1 MLEPTKLYLLTA
13 TRVLALLRQNII
25 TVEDY
30 ARSLLDRID
39 ERDSIVKAWTYID
52 PQLVLSQA
60 RALDKIPHTQRGPLH
75 GVGVAIKDAIN
86 TKDMPTEFGSPLYR
100 GNRPGFD
107 SSTVS
112 ILRSAGA
119 LIFGKTTTSEFTWTN
134 SGPNTT
140 NPHDPNRTP
149 GGSSAG
155 SAAAVADFQVPLSL
169 GTQTG
174 GSVIR
179 PASYTGIFAMK
190 PTYNAISPEGQKTC
204 TITIDSF
211 GFFARS
217 IEDLQLVADVFAL
230 HDDGPLEDIS
240 LKEARVA
247 FIKTPVWPRAG
258 PGTIAAME
266 KAATILESHG
276 VKVEQVSFPS
286 EFSDIDALKR
296 MHNVVANSDAQG
308 AFLRE
313 YRMDKTKLAPE
324 IRRLVENGSN
334 YTRKERVQAVDR
346 YASMRPIFD
355 KIAANYSAVITPS
368 VIDEAPLGLNDFGS
382 AAFNWFWT
390 GIHMPVI
397 NIPAFTGA
405 HGMPIGI
412 SVVAGRFFDQHLL
425 KACRVLSE
433 PLMAEGGWK
442 IEKPDSSARD
452 TMTLAQSRFDGNSSL

>member
-1 MLEPTKLYLLTA
+1 
-13 TRVLALLRQNII
+13 
-25 TVEDY
+25 
-30 ARSLLDRID
+30 
-39 ERDSIVKAWTYID
+39 
-52 PQLVLSQA
+52 
-60 RALDKIPHTQRGPLH
+60 
-75 GVGVAIKDAIN
+75 
-86 TKDMPTEFGSPLYR
+86 
-100 GNRPGFD
+100 
-107 SSTVS
+107 
-112 ILRSAGA
+112 
-119 LIFGKTTTSEFTWTN
+119 
-134 SGPNTT
+134 
-140 NPHDPNRTP
+140 
-149 GGSSAG
+149 
-155 SAAAVADFQVPLSL
+155 
-169 GTQTG
+169 
-174 GSVIR
+174 
-179 PASYTGIFAMK
+179 MK

-204 TITIDSF
+204 TMTIDSF

-230 HDDGPLEDIS
+230 NDDGPLKDIS

-286 EFSDIDALKR
+286 EFSDVDALKR
-296 MHNVVANSDAQG
+296 MHSVVANSDAQE

-324 IRRLVENGSN
+324 IRSLVENSSN
-334 YTRKERVQAVDR
+334 YTRKERVQALDR

-355 KIAANYSAVITPS
+355 KIAANYSAIITPS
-368 VIDEAPLGLNDFGS
+368 AVDEAPLGLNDFGS

-390 GIHMPVI
+390 VSALLLIIQLFLANFVQGIHMPVI

-425 KACRVLSE
+425 KISKVLSE

-442 IEKPDSSARD
+442 IEKPNSAWG
-452 TMTLAQSRFDGNSSL
+452 TMTLGPDFGGNSSL